1 VSVTPT
7 PGLDLDRAG
16 GLLVEAAAGRLS
28 GPLSAEVISGGRSN
42 LTYLVRA
49 ATGQVV
55 LRRPPLGLVLPSA
68 HDMSREYRVTAALAD
83 AGFPVARPLLLCT
96 DEDVIGAPFYVMEH
110 VDGIVLRDAA
120 LRDVQPDA
128 GRRYGELLV
137 DTLLRLHAID
147 YTAIGLAEF
156 GRPDGYLLRQVKR
169 WHRQW
174 ESSRTRELPL
184 LEEVTGR
191 LLAAVPLSPRPG
203 IVHGDYRLDNVMF
216 HHAATGAG
224 AATGDGAIAAVMDWE
239 MATIGDP
246 LADVGLLVVY
256 SDRGGPRLVPRVPDG
271 FPTGAQLAERYAL
284 GSGIP
289 LANLDWYIGFGYFKL
304 AVISEGIH
312 ARYLQGKTVGE
323 GFDTFGPAVPVLI
336 EQAHAALHQR

>member
-1 VSVTPT
+1 LTVTPT

-16 GLLVEAAAGRLS
+16 ALLVEAAVGRLT

-42 LTYLVRA
+42 LTYRVRGE
-49 ATGQVV
+49 TGQVV

-83 AGFPVARPLLLCT
+83 AGFPVVRPLLLCT
-96 DEDVIGAPFYVMEH
+96 DEDVIGAPFYVMEY
-110 VDGIVLRDAA
+110 VDGIVLRDEA
-120 LRDVQPDA
+120 LRAVPPDA
-128 GRRYGELLV
+128 ARRHGEVLV
-137 DTLLRLHAID
+137 DTLLRLHGID

-174 ESSRTRELPL
+174 ESSRTRELSL
-184 LEEVTGR
+184 LEQVTGR
-191 LLAAVPLSPRPG
+191 LLATVPGSPMPG

-216 HHAATGAG
+216 RRAPAGGA
-224 AATGDGAIAAVMDWE
+224 DGTIAAVMDWE

-256 SDRGGPRLVPRVPDG
+256 SDRSGPRLVPRVPAG
-271 FPTGAQLAERYAL
+271 FPTGAELAERYAR

-312 ARYLQGKTVGE
+312 ARYLRGKTVGE
-323 GFDTFGPAVPVLI
+323 GFDSFGPAVPALI
-336 EQAHAALHQR
+336 EQAHAVLHKS